1 MTVGGVRLPDA
12 ARLKLH
18 RLENH
23 TAKPLEEFNLCDV
36 KGAGA
41 LYQVTIAG
49 KGLRDTGDWKA
60 LSFLEACMRAYLDG
74 AAEPM
79 LLSSGLEDY
88 FLGTYYFNKGRY
100 ANNLAGLT
108 YFDPKARSFSAYRF
122 HDEDPLFFR
131 TGLRLTCRCGETED
145 GSKGGRMKGD
155 PPETSTSTYAWV
167 YEWPAP
173 ADASPRPR

>member
-1 MTVGGVRLPDA
+1 MTAQRDKGSPAVSAFWWIVRGTENLSVTIGGVRLPET
-12 ARLKLH
+12 ARLKLY

-36 KGAGA
+36 QGAGA

-49 KGLRDTGDWKA
+49 KGLRETGDWKS

-74 AAEPM
+74 AAEPI

-100 ANNLAGLT
+100 ANNRNAQALSLPELQESRTFCLGLVIIIPRGFGSLVLPGSQRLADMYSHG
-108 YFDPKARSFSAYRF
+108 KA
-122 HDEDPLFFR
+122 
-131 TGLRLTCRCGETED
+131 G
-145 GSKGGRMKGD
+145 
-155 PPETSTSTYAWV
+155 
-167 YEWPAP
+167 
-173 ADASPRPR
+173 